1 MNRSG
6 SLTLSAMA
14 TLASAA
20 TSFWEVYG
28 EENPGDLAFRH
39 VHWQKVLDLD
49 AEVRREHFS
58 KVDLSRDDAAM
69 AALLYGCVVLD
80 FFTVRPLAEPGKV
93 ALPPSYNAIQA
104 GLYVFFE
111 RGSWRAA
118 WNRLEDPAF
127 QSKGVR
133 VQLFA
138 IEQDS
143 DGTLCYRDLLA
154 A

>member
-1 MNRSG
+1 MNKHG
-6 SLTLSAMA
+6 SLTLSAMV
-14 TLASAA
+14 TLATAA

-28 EENPGDLAFRH
+28 VENPGDLAFRH

-49 AEVRREHFS
+49 TEVRRECFS

-93 ALPPSYNAIQA
+93 ALPPSYTAIQA

-111 RGSWRAA
+111 RGSWRAT
-118 WNRLEDPAF
+118 WNRLEDPALPS
-127 QSKGVR
+127 QGVR

-138 IEQDS
+138 ITQNE
-143 DGTLCYRDLLA
+143 DGTLCYRDLLPA
-154 A
+154 